1 MDMKHL
7 NRKLFSAL
15 ISLFVLMLLGGP
27 LTVNADPLKV
37 GQVAPDFTLETYERN
52 DRITLSSFRG
62 DRPVVL
68 IFGSYT

>member
-1 MDMKHL
+1 MKHL

>member
-1 MDMKHL
+1 
-7 NRKLFSAL
+7 
-15 ISLFVLMLLGGP
+15 MLLGGP